1 MNKKKI
7 LVRITSLILF
17 IFVLDLMAMKFYW
30 YSSMWWFD
38 MPMHF
43 LGGLWVGLA
52 LIWFLKPKELN
63 SAIVFRI
70 ILGVFIVG
78 LAWEIFEIVVNQLA
92 AQDPF
97 NTLDTLSDL
106 CFDLAGAFFSI
117 LYFAKRIMLPENFKL

>member
-1 MNKKKI
+1 MNKKKL

-17 IFVLDLMAMKFYW
+17 ICVLDLMAMKFYW
-30 YSSMWWFD
+30 YTSMWWFD

-63 SAIVFRI
+63 FPIVFRI
-70 ILGVFIVG
+70 ILGVFLVG
-78 LAWEIFEIVVNQLA
+78 LAWEIFEIIVNQLA

-117 LYFAKRIMLPENFKL
+117 IYFAKRIMLPENFKL